1 MPEVLCKVGTPLS
14 LPLSV
19 HSTLD
24 DEDEM
29 LYGSSTVDTLA
40 PVKAEPMES
49 AK

>member
-40 PVKAEPMES
+40 PVKAEPMDS